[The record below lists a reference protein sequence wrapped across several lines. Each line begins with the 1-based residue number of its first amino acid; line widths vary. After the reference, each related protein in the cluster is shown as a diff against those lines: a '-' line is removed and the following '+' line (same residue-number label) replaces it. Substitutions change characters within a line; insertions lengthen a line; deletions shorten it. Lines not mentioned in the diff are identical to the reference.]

1 MWVFVN
7 GLKVFQNYTLLQWA
21 WFFMFYC
28 IFGWCFESTYCSLKS
43 MRLMNRGFCHG
54 PWLPIYGAG
63 GTLFLIFAWPYRAN
77 LITTFLM
84 GMLVGTTLELITGP
98 LMYHIFHM
106 KWWDYSQNPLNFR
119 GYICLGASLGWG
131 AMALFFVHFLHPR
144 VAELTVDWTPIG
156 YIVVVTMLYTLFV
169 EDVIFSVLGALDIRK
184 RLETLA
190 ANSEEIQQLKQSISE
205 AREHLEELQEA
216 ARANASEVKI
226 VAESEGRLAAA
237 KLVSEE
243 AARAL
248 QDARETGAS
257 AARSLAESG
266 VQAARAA
273 VDSGVQTAR
282 SAAQT
287 VADTGA
293 QAVQTA
299 RSAAQTVAD
308 TGAQAVQTARSAAQ
322 TVADTG
328 AQAVQTARSAAQT
341 VADTGA
347 QAVQTARSAA
357 QTVADTG
364 AQAVR
369 TVAETGRGAADLG
382 KSAVQRSLELRRRL
396 AEERRRRLEERLAI
410 LEDGGDARSGR
421 MNWWVGNTLRNN
433 PTMTHHPRHSAD
445 FEFYARLRASSQRHR
460 ESFEKMEARIDA
472 EKAKDRAAEE
482 I

>member
-190 ANSEEIQQLKQSISE
+190 ANSEEIQQLKLSISE

-237 KLVSEE
+237 KLATEE

-248 QDARETGAS
+248 QDARETGTL

-273 VDSGVQTAR
+273 VDSGMQTAR
-282 SAAQT
+282 SAAQS
-287 VADTGA
+287 VADTSA

-299 RSAAQTVAD
+299 RSAAQSVAD
-308 TGAQAVQTARSAAQ
+308 TSAQAVQTARSAAQ
-322 TVADTG
+322 
-328 AQAVQTARSAAQT
+328 S
-341 VADTGA
+341 
-347 QAVQTARSAA
+347 
-357 QTVADTG
+357 VADTG

-369 TVAETGRGAADLG
+369 TVAETGRSAGELG

-433 PTMTHHPRHSAD
+433 PTMTQHPRYSAD

>member
-248 QDARETGAS
+248 QDARETGTL
-257 AARSLAESG
+257 AARSLAENS

-299 RSAAQTVAD
+299 RSAAQSVAD
-308 TGAQAVQTARSAAQ
+308 TGAQAVQTARNAAQ
-322 TVADTG
+322 
-328 AQAVQTARSAAQT
+328 S

>member
-282 SAAQT
+282 SAAQ
-287 VADTGA
+287 
-293 QAVQTA
+293 
-299 RSAAQTVAD
+299 S
-308 TGAQAVQTARSAAQ
+308 
-322 TVADTG
+322 
-328 AQAVQTARSAAQT
+328 

>member
-77 LITTFLM
+77 LIVTFLM
-84 GMLVGTTLELITGP
+84 GMLVGTSLELITGP

-131 AMALFFVHFLHPR
+131 AMALFFVHFVHPR
-144 VAELTVDWTPIG
+144 VAELTVNWTPIG

-169 EDVIFSVLGALDIRK
+169 EDLIFSVLGALDIRK

-190 ANSEEIQQLKQSISE
+190 ANSEEIRQLKLSISE

-237 KLVSEE
+237 KYVSEE

-248 QDARETGAS
+248 QDARETGTQ
-257 AARSLAESG
+257 AARSLAENS

-282 SAAQT
+282 NAAQS
-287 VADTGA
+287 VAD
-293 QAVQTA
+293 
-299 RSAAQTVAD
+299 
-308 TGAQAVQTARSAAQ
+308 
-322 TVADTG
+322 
-328 AQAVQTARSAAQT
+328 
-341 VADTGA
+341 
-347 QAVQTARSAA
+347 
-357 QTVADTG
+357 
-364 AQAVR
+364 
-369 TVAETGRGAADLG
+369 TGRGAADLG

-433 PTMTHHPRHSAD
+433 PTIHHAHHSEN
-445 FEFYARLRASSQRHR
+445 FEFYERLRASSHR
-460 ESFEKMEARIDA
+460 CHESFEKMEARIDA
-472 EKAKDRAAEE
+472 EKAKDHAAEE

>member
-84 GMLVGTTLELITGP
+84 GMLVGTSLELITGP

-131 AMALFFVHFLHPR
+131 AMALFFVHFVHPR
-144 VAELTVDWTPIG
+144 VAELTVNWTPIG

-169 EDVIFSVLGALDIRK
+169 EDLIFSVLGALDIRK

-190 ANSEEIQQLKQSISE
+190 ANSEEIRQLKLSITE

-237 KLVSEE
+237 KYVSEE

-248 QDARETGAS
+248 QDARETGTL
-257 AARSLAESG
+257 AARSLAENS

-282 SAAQT
+282 SAAQS

-299 RSAAQTVAD
+299 RSAAQSVAD
-308 TGAQAVQTARSAAQ
+308 TGAQAVQTARNAAQ
-322 TVADTG
+322 
-328 AQAVQTARSAAQT
+328 S
-341 VADTGA
+341 
-347 QAVQTARSAA
+347 
-357 QTVADTG
+357 VADTG

-369 TVAETGRGAADLG
+369 TVAETGRSAGDLG

-433 PTMTHHPRHSAD
+433 PTIHHAHHSEN
-445 FEFYARLRASSQRHR
+445 FEFYERLRASSHR
-460 ESFEKMEARIDA
+460 CHESFEKMEARIDA
-472 EKAKDRAAEE
+472 EKAKDHTAEE
-482 I
+482 V

>member
-28 IFGWCFESTYCSLKS
+28 IFGWCFESAYCSLKS

-77 LITTFLM
+77 LIATFLM
-84 GMLVGTTLELITGP
+84 GMLVGTGLELITGP

-144 VAELTVDWTPIG
+144 VAELTVNWTPIG

-190 ANSEEIQQLKQSISE
+190 ANSEEIQQLKLSISE

-237 KLVSEE
+237 K
-243 AARAL
+243 
-248 QDARETGAS
+248 
-257 AARSLAESG
+257 
-266 VQAARAA
+266 
-273 VDSGVQTAR
+273 
-282 SAAQT
+282 SAAQ
-287 VADTGA
+287 
-293 QAVQTA
+293 
-299 RSAAQTVAD
+299 S
-308 TGAQAVQTARSAAQ
+308 
-322 TVADTG
+322 
-328 AQAVQTARSAAQT
+328 
-341 VADTGA
+341 
-347 QAVQTARSAA
+347 
-357 QTVADTG
+357 VADTG

-369 TVAETGRGAADLG
+369 TVAETGRSAGELG

>member
-77 LITTFLM
+77 LIVTFLM
-84 GMLVGTTLELITGP
+84 GMLVGTGLELITGP

-131 AMALFFVHFLHPR
+131 AMALFFVHFVHPR
-144 VAELTVDWTPIG
+144 VAELTVNWTPIG

-169 EDVIFSVLGALDIRK
+169 EDLIFSVLGALDIRK
-184 RLETLA
+184 RLENLA
-190 ANSEEIQQLKQSISE
+190 ANSEEIQQLKLSITE

-237 KLVSEE
+237 KYVSEE

-248 QDARETGAS
+248 QDARETGTL

-266 VQAARAA
+266 AQAARAA

-282 SAAQT
+282 SAAQS
-287 VADTGA
+287 VADTGT

-299 RSAAQTVAD
+299 RSAAQ
-308 TGAQAVQTARSAAQ
+308 S
-322 TVADTG
+322 
-328 AQAVQTARSAAQT
+328 
-341 VADTGA
+341 
-347 QAVQTARSAA
+347 
-357 QTVADTG
+357 VADTG

-369 TVAETGRGAADLG
+369 TVAETGRNAGELG
-382 KSAVQRSLELRRRL
+382 KSAIQRSLELRRRL

>member
-77 LITTFLM
+77 LIATFLM
-84 GMLVGTTLELITGP
+84 GMLVGTGLELITGP
-98 LMYHIFHM
+98 FMYHIFHM

-144 VAELTVDWTPIG
+144 VAELTVNWTPIG

-190 ANSEEIQQLKQSISE
+190 ANSEEIQQLKLSISE

-237 KLVSEE
+237 KLATEE

-248 QDARETGAS
+248 QDARETGTL

-273 VDSGVQTAR
+273 VDSGMQTAR
-282 SAAQT
+282 SAAQ
-287 VADTGA
+287 
-293 QAVQTA
+293 
-299 RSAAQTVAD
+299 S
-308 TGAQAVQTARSAAQ
+308 
-322 TVADTG
+322 
-328 AQAVQTARSAAQT
+328 
-341 VADTGA
+341 
-347 QAVQTARSAA
+347 
-357 QTVADTG
+357 VADTG

-369 TVAETGRGAADLG
+369 TVAETGRSAGDLG
-382 KSAVQRSLELRRRL
+382 KSAVQRSLKLRRRL

-433 PTMTHHPRHSAD
+433 PTMTQHPRHSAD
-445 FEFYARLRASSQRHR
+445 FEFYTRLRASSQRHR

>member
-77 LITTFLM
+77 LLVTFLM
-84 GMLVGTTLELITGP
+84 GMLVGTGLELITGP

-131 AMALFFVHFLHPR
+131 AMALFFVHFVHPR
-144 VAELTVDWTPIG
+144 VAELTVNWTPIG

-169 EDVIFSVLGALDIRK
+169 EDLIFSVLGALDIRK

-190 ANSEEIQQLKQSISE
+190 ANSEEIQQLKLSITE

-237 KLVSEE
+237 KYVSEE

-248 QDARETGAS
+248 QDARETGTL
-257 AARSLAESG
+257 AALSLAENG

-282 SAAQT
+282 SAAQS
-287 VADTGA
+287 VADTG
-293 QAVQTA
+293 VQTA
-299 RSAAQTVAD
+299 RSAAQ
-308 TGAQAVQTARSAAQ
+308 S
-322 TVADTG
+322 
-328 AQAVQTARSAAQT
+328 
-341 VADTGA
+341 
-347 QAVQTARSAA
+347 
-357 QTVADTG
+357 VADTG

-369 TVAETGRGAADLG
+369 TVAETGRSAGDLG

-433 PTMTHHPRHSAD
+433 PTIHHAHHSEN
-445 FEFYARLRASSQRHR
+445 FEFYERLRASSHR
-460 ESFEKMEARIDA
+460 CHESFEKMEARIDA
-472 EKAKDRAAEE
+472 EKAKDHTAEE
-482 I
+482 V

>member
-248 QDARETGAS
+248 QDARETGTL
-257 AARSLAESG
+257 AARSLAENS

-328 AQAVQTARSAAQT
+328 AQAVQTARSAAQS

-357 QTVADTG
+357 QSVADTG
-364 AQAVR
+364 ATAVR

>member
-77 LITTFLM
+77 LIATFLM
-84 GMLVGTTLELITGP
+84 GMLVGTGLELITGP

-106 KWWDYSQNPLNFR
+106 KWWDYSQNPMNFR

-144 VAELTVDWTPIG
+144 VAELTVNWTPIG

-190 ANSEEIQQLKQSISE
+190 ANSEEIQQLKLSISE

-237 KLVSEE
+237 KLATEE

-248 QDARETGAS
+248 QDARETGTL

-273 VDSGVQTAR
+273 VDSGMQTAR
-282 SAAQT
+282 SAAQS

-299 RSAAQTVAD
+299 RSAAQSVADTGAQAMQTARSAAQSVAD

-322 TVADTG
+322 SVADTG
-328 AQAVQTARSAAQT
+328 RSA
-341 VADTGA
+341 G
-347 QAVQTARSAA
+347 
-357 QTVADTG
+357 
-364 AQAVR
+364 
-369 TVAETGRGAADLG
+369 DLG

-433 PTMTHHPRHSAD
+433 PTIHHAHHSEN
-445 FEFYARLRASSQRHR
+445 FEFYERLRASSHR
-460 ESFEKMEARIDA
+460 CHESFEKMEARIDA

>member
-190 ANSEEIQQLKQSISE
+190 ANSEEIQQLKLSISE

-282 SAAQT
+282 SAAQSVADT
-287 VADTGA
+287 GAQAVQTARSAAQSVADTGA

-308 TGAQAVQTARSAAQ
+308 TGAQAVQTARNAAQ
-322 TVADTG
+322 
-328 AQAVQTARSAAQT
+328 S

>member
-77 LITTFLM
+77 LIVTFLM
-84 GMLVGTTLELITGP
+84 GMLVGTGLELITGP

-131 AMALFFVHFLHPR
+131 AMALFFVHFVHPR
-144 VAELTVDWTPIG
+144 VAELTVNWTPIG

-169 EDVIFSVLGALDIRK
+169 EDLIFSVLGALDIRK
-184 RLETLA
+184 RLENLA
-190 ANSEEIQQLKQSISE
+190 ANSEEIQQLKLSITE

-216 ARANASEVKI
+216 ARANASEVKS

-237 KLVSEE
+237 KYVSEE

-248 QDARETGAS
+248 QDARETGTL

-266 VQAARAA
+266 AQAARAA

-282 SAAQT
+282 SAAES

-299 RSAAQTVAD
+299 RSAAQ
-308 TGAQAVQTARSAAQ
+308 S
-322 TVADTG
+322 
-328 AQAVQTARSAAQT
+328 
-341 VADTGA
+341 
-347 QAVQTARSAA
+347 
-357 QTVADTG
+357 VADTG

-369 TVAETGRGAADLG
+369 TVAETGRSAGELG

-433 PTMTHHPRHSAD
+433 PTIHHAHHSEN
-445 FEFYARLRASSQRHR
+445 FEFYERLRASSHR
-460 ESFEKMEARIDA
+460 CHESFEKMEARIDA
-472 EKAKDRAAEE
+472 EKAKDHVAEE
-482 I
+482 V

>member
-77 LITTFLM
+77 LIVTFLM
-84 GMLVGTTLELITGP
+84 GMLVGTGLELITGP

-131 AMALFFVHFLHPR
+131 AMALFFVHFVHPR
-144 VAELTVDWTPIG
+144 VAELTVNWTPIG

-169 EDVIFSVLGALDIRK
+169 EDLIFSVLGALDIRK
-184 RLETLA
+184 RLENLA
-190 ANSEEIQQLKQSISE
+190 ANSEEIQQLKLSITE

-237 KLVSEE
+237 KYVSEE

-248 QDARETGAS
+248 QDARETGTL

-266 VQAARAA
+266 AQAARAA

-282 SAAQT
+282 SAAQS

-299 RSAAQTVAD
+299 RSAAQSVAD
-308 TGAQAVQTARSAAQ
+308 TGT
-322 TVADTG
+322 
-328 AQAVQTARSAAQT
+328 
-341 VADTGA
+341 
-347 QAVQTARSAA
+347 
-357 QTVADTG
+357 
-364 AQAVR
+364 QAVR
-369 TVAETGRGAADLG
+369 TVAETGRSAGELG
-382 KSAVQRSLELRRRL
+382 KSAIQRSLELRRRL

-410 LEDGGDARSGR
+410 LEDGGDAHSGR

-433 PTMTHHPRHSAD
+433 PTIHHAHHSEN
-445 FEFYARLRASSQRHR
+445 FEFYERLRASSHR
-460 ESFEKMEARIDA
+460 YHESFEKMEARIDA
-472 EKAKDRAAEE
+472 EKAKDHAAEE
-482 I
+482 V

>member
-77 LITTFLM
+77 LIATFLM
-84 GMLVGTTLELITGP
+84 GMLVGTGLELITGP

-144 VAELTVDWTPIG
+144 VAELTVNWTPIG

-190 ANSEEIQQLKQSISE
+190 ANSEEIQQLKLSISE

-237 KLVSEE
+237 KLATEE

-248 QDARETGAS
+248 QDARETGTL

-273 VDSGVQTAR
+273 VDSGMQTAR
-282 SAAQT
+282 SATQS
-287 VADTGA
+287 VADTSA

-299 RSAAQTVAD
+299 RSAAQSVAD
-308 TGAQAVQTARSAAQ
+308 TSAQAVQTARSAAQ
-322 TVADTG
+322 
-328 AQAVQTARSAAQT
+328 S
-341 VADTGA
+341 
-347 QAVQTARSAA
+347 
-357 QTVADTG
+357 VADTG

-369 TVAETGRGAADLG
+369 TVAETGRSAGELG

-433 PTMTHHPRHSAD
+433 PTMTQHPRYSAD
-445 FEFYARLRASSQRHR
+445 FEFYARLRASSQLHR

>member
-205 AREHLEELQEA
+205 AREHLEELQET

-273 VDSGVQTAR
+273 VDSG
-282 SAAQT
+282 
-287 VADTGA
+287 
-293 QAVQTA
+293 
-299 RSAAQTVAD
+299 
-308 TGAQAVQTARSAAQ
+308 
-322 TVADTG
+322 
-328 AQAVQTARSAAQT
+328 VQTARSAAQT

>member
-77 LITTFLM
+77 LIVTFLM
-84 GMLVGTTLELITGP
+84 GMLVGTSLELITGP

-131 AMALFFVHFLHPR
+131 AMALFFVHFVHPR
-144 VAELTVDWTPIG
+144 VAELTVNWTPIG

-169 EDVIFSVLGALDIRK
+169 EDLIFSVLGALDIRK
-184 RLETLA
+184 RLENLA
-190 ANSEEIQQLKQSISE
+190 ANSEEIQQLKLSITE

-216 ARANASEVKI
+216 ARANASEVKS

-237 KLVSEE
+237 KYVSEE

-248 QDARETGAS
+248 QDARETGTL

-266 VQAARAA
+266 AQAARAA

-282 SAAQT
+282 SAAES

-299 RSAAQTVAD
+299 RSAAQ
-308 TGAQAVQTARSAAQ
+308 S
-322 TVADTG
+322 
-328 AQAVQTARSAAQT
+328 
-341 VADTGA
+341 
-347 QAVQTARSAA
+347 
-357 QTVADTG
+357 VADTG

-369 TVAETGRGAADLG
+369 TVAETGRSAGELG

-433 PTMTHHPRHSAD
+433 PTIHHAHHSEN
-445 FEFYARLRASSQRHR
+445 FEFYERLRASSHR
-460 ESFEKMEARIDA
+460 CHESFEKMEARIDA
-472 EKAKDRAAEE
+472 EKAKDHVAEE
-482 I
+482 V

>member
-28 IFGWCFESTYCSLKS
+28 IFSWCFESTYCSLKS

-77 LITTFLM
+77 LIVTFLM
-84 GMLVGTTLELITGP
+84 GMLVGTGLELITGP

-131 AMALFFVHFLHPR
+131 AMALFFVHFVHPR
-144 VAELTVDWTPIG
+144 VAELTVNWTPIG

-169 EDVIFSVLGALDIRK
+169 EDLIFSVLGALDIRK
-184 RLETLA
+184 RLENLA
-190 ANSEEIQQLKQSISE
+190 ANSEEIQQLKLSITE

-216 ARANASEVKI
+216 ARANASEVKS

-237 KLVSEE
+237 KYVSEE

-248 QDARETGAS
+248 QDARETGTL

-266 VQAARAA
+266 AQAARAA

-282 SAAQT
+282 SAAQS

-299 RSAAQTVAD
+299 RSAAQSVAD
-308 TGAQAVQTARSAAQ
+308 TGRSA
-322 TVADTG
+322 G
-328 AQAVQTARSAAQT
+328 
-341 VADTGA
+341 
-347 QAVQTARSAA
+347 
-357 QTVADTG
+357 
-364 AQAVR
+364 
-369 TVAETGRGAADLG
+369 ELG

-433 PTMTHHPRHSAD
+433 PTIHHAHHSEN
-445 FEFYARLRASSQRHR
+445 FEFYERLRASSHR
-460 ESFEKMEARIDA
+460 YHESFEKMEARIDA
-472 EKAKDRAAEE
+472 EKAKDHAAEE
-482 I
+482 V

>member
-77 LITTFLM
+77 LIATFLM
-84 GMLVGTTLELITGP
+84 GMLVGTGLELITGP

-190 ANSEEIQQLKQSISE
+190 ANSEEIQQLKLSISE

-216 ARANASEVKI
+216 ARANASEVKS

-237 KLVSEE
+237 KLATEE

-248 QDARETGAS
+248 QDARETGTL

-266 VQAARAA
+266 VLAARAA
-273 VDSGVQTAR
+273 VDSGMQTAR
-282 SAAQT
+282 SAAQS

-299 RSAAQTVAD
+299 RSAAQSVAD

-322 TVADTG
+322 
-328 AQAVQTARSAAQT
+328 S
-341 VADTGA
+341 
-347 QAVQTARSAA
+347 
-357 QTVADTG
+357 VADTG

-369 TVAETGRGAADLG
+369 TVAETGRNAGELG

-433 PTMTHHPRHSAD
+433 PTMTQHPRHSAD

-472 EKAKDRAAEE
+472 EKAKDRASEE

>member
-77 LITTFLM
+77 LIATFLM
-84 GMLVGTTLELITGP
+84 GMLVGTGLELITGP

-144 VAELTVDWTPIG
+144 VAELTVNWTPIG

-190 ANSEEIQQLKQSISE
+190 ANSEEIQQLKLSISE

-237 KLVSEE
+237 KLATEE

-248 QDARETGAS
+248 QDARETGTL

-273 VDSGVQTAR
+273 VDSGMQTAR
-282 SAAQT
+282 SAAQSVADT
-287 VADTGA
+287 GAQAMQTARSAAQSVADTGA

-299 RSAAQTVAD
+299 RSAAQSVAD

-322 TVADTG
+322 
-328 AQAVQTARSAAQT
+328 S
-341 VADTGA
+341 
-347 QAVQTARSAA
+347 
-357 QTVADTG
+357 VADTG

-369 TVAETGRGAADLG
+369 TVAETGRSAGELG

-433 PTMTHHPRHSAD
+433 PTIHHAHHSEN
-445 FEFYARLRASSQRHR
+445 FEFYERLRASSHR
-460 ESFEKMEARIDA
+460 YHESFEKMEARIDA
-472 EKAKDRAAEE
+472 EKAKDHAAEE